1 MNELVLGL
9 GLGGFFFNLAI
20 QTPKFVIKNSYYTIE
35 VSYTY
40 VLKKIYFKHGEHGSF
55 GCNYFC
61 NLWWTG
67 TSSFTTASPHITQF
81 SVSLS
86 AKPWIVEIS

>member
-1 MNELVLGL
+1 MK
-9 GLGGFFFNLAI
+9 NL
-20 QTPKFVIKNSYYTIE
+20 YYTIE

-40 VLKKIYFKHGEHGSF
+40 VLQKIYFKHGEHGSF

-67 TSSFTTASPHITQF
+67 R
-81 SVSLS
+81 
-86 AKPWIVEIS
+86 